1 MPPTHHHH
9 LTPAPPSLVVAQ
21 PRFNKLVLCMLA
33 GPRAAH
39 FTRALAHT
47 HSSLIDLPTVQLN
60 WKHSNTIYRHVCTH
74 KEGVGCGLWVGGW
87 GGLEKEKRGR
97 DGYSYATYCT
107 GDSH

>member
-9 LTPAPPSLVVAQ
+9 PTPAPPSLVVAQ
-21 PRFNKLVLCMLA
+21 PRFNKLVLCMLS

-74 KEGVGCGLWVGGW
+74 KEEVVVVV
-87 GGLEKEKRGR
+87 GGLEEEKRGR
-97 DGYSYATYCT
+97 DGYAYATYCT

>member
-1 MPPTHHHH
+1 
-9 LTPAPPSLVVAQ
+9 
-21 PRFNKLVLCMLA
+21 MLA

-74 KEGVGCGLWVGGW
+74 KEEVGGTGGW
-87 GGLEKEKRGR
+87 GVRGGKERGR
-97 DGYSYATYCT
+97 WLRSSNILYWR
-107 GDSH
+107 

>member
-74 KEGVGCGLWVGGW
+74 KEEVEVGVGW
-87 GGLEKEKRGR
+87 GGVREGKERERG
-97 DGYSYATYCT
+97 YAYATYCT
-107 GDSH
+107 GDSR

>member
-1 MPPTHHHH
+1 
-9 LTPAPPSLVVAQ
+9 
-21 PRFNKLVLCMLA
+21 MLS

-39 FTRALAHT
+39 FTHALAHT

-74 KEGVGCGLWVGGW
+74 KEEV
-87 GGLEKEKRGR
+87 GGLEEEKRGR
-97 DGYSYATYCT
+97 DGCAYAIHCT